1 MNRPKALA
9 ARLRQPRPLQGD
21 GAWGT
26 ELFRRGLDRSDRPE
40 RWILTHPEAVV
51 DLHRAYLE
59 AGAEWIQT
67 ATFGAS
73 PFRLAEAG
81 LEPLTETLN
90 ARAAALAR
98 QTVGDRAF
106 LLGSVGPSG
115 WAPAPEDP
123 TWGPR
128 IQASFERQIRV
139 LAAAGLSG
147 LLLETFTDLDEACLA
162 LATARRIA
170 PHLPTLVTLVFAQGP
185 GGWRT
190 LRGQSLT
197 EATTRL
203 TRGGAA
209 ALGANCLPADPDLRA
224 LAQALRA
231 ATDLPLLI
239 QPNAG
244 LPEVTSEGLR
254 FPLGPDAFAET
265 LAELPSLGVQLL
277 GGCCGAGPDHLRA
290 LAARLHP

>member
-1 MNRPKALA
+1 MNGPGALA
-9 ARLRQPRPLQGD
+9 ARLRDPRPLRGD
-21 GAWGT
+21 GACAT
-26 ELFRRGLDRSDRPE
+26 ELFRRGLDHGDCPE
-40 RWILTHPEAVV
+40 RWIFTHPEALV

-73 PFRLAEAG
+73 PLRLAQAG
-81 LEPLTETLN
+81 LEPLTEALN

-98 QTVGDRAF
+98 ETVGDRAF

-115 WAPAPEDP
+115 WAPAPGDP

-128 IQASFERQIRV
+128 IQASFERQLRV
-139 LAAAGLSG
+139 LVEGGLSG

-170 PHLPTLVTLVFAQGP
+170 PHLPTLVTLVFSQGP

-190 LRGQSLT
+190 LRGQPLP
-197 EATTRL
+197 EAAARL
-203 TRGGAA
+203 TQGGAV
-209 ALGANCLPADPDLRA
+209 ALGANCIPADPALPDLARA
-224 LAQALRA
+224 LRG
-231 ATDLPLLI
+231 ATKLPLLI

-244 LPEVTSEGLR
+244 LPEVTTGGLR
-254 FPLGPDAFAET
+254 FPLGPEAFAET
-265 LAELPSLGVQLL
+265 LAELPPLGVQLL

-290 LAARLHP
+290 LAPRLRP